1 MGSTLFDGR
10 CCNSSQLTFC
20 IISAEN
26 SWKGLQNLQ
35 PKNRA
40 IHVAY
45 NEQTL
50 VSIFWSKRESLSTFS
65 SFFWEHADCECFRQF
80 LEKDVVVVKDFKTIH
95 ILRKHL
101 LGERRVIKW
110 QFLLTSST
118 KNMLTWGRGSQNMCF
133 RNIWMVPLCKV
144 GQIKTQGTTL
154 FKMSL
159 ISLHLARN
167 FSGHSGKP
175 ILSRKASDEFS
186 WKLTYVSKF
195 VRVR

>member
-1 MGSTLFDGR
+1 M
-10 CCNSSQLTFC
+10 
-20 IISAEN
+20 
-26 SWKGLQNLQ
+26 
-35 PKNRA
+35 
-40 IHVAY
+40 HVAY

-118 KNMLTWGRGSQNMCF
+118 KNMLTWGRGSQNMCL

-144 GQIKTQGTTL
+144 GQIKAQGTTL
-154 FKMSL
+154 SKMSL

-167 FSGHSGKP
+167 FSGHNGKP
-175 ILSRKASDEFS
+175 ILSAVQIVEKPLISSLGSRHMSANSSGWDKISLLLVIRFFRAYEQSDHLRKNIHESMES
-186 WKLTYVSKF
+186 PN
-195 VRVR
+195 